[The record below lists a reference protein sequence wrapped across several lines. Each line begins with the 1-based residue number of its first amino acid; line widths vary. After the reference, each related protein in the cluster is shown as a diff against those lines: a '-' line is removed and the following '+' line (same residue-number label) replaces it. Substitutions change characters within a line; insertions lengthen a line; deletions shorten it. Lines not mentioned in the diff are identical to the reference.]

1 MAKVA
6 GMVSLMSPTV
16 IISLVALIISLVST
30 AIAVV
35 SFRRSRQIQE
45 YDYATRLQIE
55 EEEIRAG
62 GPGPEDALSYSAQL
76 VNFGLKPVEI
86 DRVYIDYGGDTLDTS
101 WHFHVEGNSHMSP
114 GGKRRIN
121 FSLSGNDYQ
130 ATLAKFDLKRC
141 LFRLRVWYFN
151 MTGGIVEAQ
160 RRLIAIGPGGTTF
173 YAQWGDA
180 LT

>member
-1 MAKVA
+1 MAKIL
-6 GMVSLMSPTV
+6 GMIGLMSPTV

-30 AIAVV
+30 GIAVV
-35 SFRRSRQIQE
+35 SLRRSRQIQE

-55 EEEIRAG
+55 EEEIRAL
-62 GPGPEDALSYSAQL
+62 GPGPEDVFSYSAQL

-86 DRVYIDYGGDTLDTS
+86 DRVYVDYGGDTLDTS
-101 WHFHVEGNSHMSP
+101 WHFHVEGNSHMAP

-121 FSLSGNDYQ
+121 FSLSENDYQ
-130 ATLAKFDLKRC
+130 AALAKFDLERC
-141 LFRLRVWYFN
+141 LFRLRVRYFN

-160 RRLIAIGPGGTTF
+160 RRLISIGPVGTMF
-173 YAQWGDA
+173 YAQRGDA

>member
-6 GMVSLMSPTV
+6 GMVSLMSPAV

-30 AIAVV
+30 AISVV

-62 GPGPEDALSYSAQL
+62 GPGPEDAFGYSAQL

-86 DRVYIDYGGDTLDTS
+86 DRVYVDYGGDTLDTS

-114 GGKRRIN
+114 GGRRRIN
-121 FSLSGNDYQ
+121 FSLSENDYQ

-141 LFRLRVWYFN
+141 LFRLRVRYFN
-151 MTGGIVEAQ
+151 MTGGIVETQ

-173 YAQWGDA
+173 YAQRGDA